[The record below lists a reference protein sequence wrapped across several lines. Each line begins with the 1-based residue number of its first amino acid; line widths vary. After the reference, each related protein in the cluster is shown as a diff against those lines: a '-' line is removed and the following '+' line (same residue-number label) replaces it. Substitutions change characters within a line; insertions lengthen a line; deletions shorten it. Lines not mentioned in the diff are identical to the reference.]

1 MEIADIHA
9 REILDSRGNP
19 TVEADVILA
28 DGSAGRAAAPSGAS
42 TGAFEALELRD
53 KDKKRYRGLGVR
65 KAVEN
70 VNTTITEELTG
81 MDASDQAAIDRL
93 LIELDGTENKSALG
107 ANAMLAVSLA
117 VANAAAN
124 SLELS
129 LYRYL
134 GGTNA
139 KVLPAPMMN
148 ILNGGA
154 HADNG
159 LDIQE
164 FMVVPI
170 GAKSFSE
177 ALRMGSEVYH
187 SLKGILAKR
196 GLVTAVGDEGGFAPR
211 LENNRAALELIM
223 EAIGE
228 AGFKPGEHFSV
239 SLDVAAS
246 EFYENGVY
254 TMKAEGRTLTA
265 GEMVDYIEALVRDFP
280 ILSVEDGLAEDDWE
294 GWREMTARLGSRVKL
309 VGDDLF
315 VTNPARLTKGIWEKC
330 GNSILIKL
338 NQIGTLTETLDCI
351 EVAKRSGFVPVVS
364 HRSGETEDVT
374 IAHLAVAVNAGLIK
388 TGAPARTERV
398 AKYNEL
404 LRIQEELGDSARYF
418 KL

>member
-42 TGAFEALELRD
+42 TGAFEVLELRD

-70 VNTTITEELTG
+70 VNTTIAEELTG
-81 MDASDQAAIDRL
+81 MDASDQTAIDRL
-93 LIELDGTENKSALG
+93 LLELDGTENKSALG

-246 EFYENGVY
+246 EFFENGVY
-254 TMKAEGRTLTA
+254 TMKAEGRSLNA

-315 VTNPARLTKGIWEKC
+315 VTNPVRLTKGIWEKC
-330 GNSILIKL
+330 GNAILIKL

-351 EVAKRSGFVPVVS
+351 EVAKRAGFVPVVS

>member
-53 KDKKRYRGLGVR
+53 MDKKRYRGLGVR

-70 VNTTITEELTG
+70 VNTTIAQELTG
-81 MDASDQAAIDRL
+81 MDASDQTAIDQL
-93 LIELDGTENKSALG
+93 LLELDGTENKSSLG

-124 SLELS
+124 SLEMS

-164 FMVVPI
+164 FMVVPV

-223 EAIGE
+223 EAIGV

-254 TMKAEGRTLTA
+254 TMKAEGRTLNA

-294 GWREMTARLGSRVKL
+294 GWKEMTARLGSRVKL

-315 VTNPARLTKGIWEKC
+315 VTNPVRLTKGIWEQC
-330 GNSILIKL
+330 GNAILIKL

-351 EVAKRSGFVPVVS
+351 EVAKRAGFVPVVS

-404 LRIQEELGDSARYF
+404 LRIQEELGDTAKYF